1 MAEQERAEG
10 TVEFF
15 AGLLVGLAISL
26 PAVAWLAP
34 RGTDS
39 LREVVVQRGLIIR
52 RRVGEAVRR
61 PLAQVEQQLERV
73 RGESVDEALAEGRA
87 IAARRWRAV
96 WQSLEHDEG
105 GR

>member
-1 MAEQERAEG
+1 MAEQERPEG
-10 TVEFF
+10 TVEFV
-15 AGLLVGLAISL
+15 AGLIVGLAISL

-34 RGTDS
+34 RGTDY
-39 LREVVVQRGLIIR
+39 LRDVVVQRGLIIR

-73 RGESVDEALAEGRA
+73 RGESVEEALAEGRA
-87 IAARRWRAV
+87 IAARRWRGA
-96 WQSLEHDEG
+96 WQGTERDEG